1 MAAGIDPLVLLLPPL
16 VSISSERALLP
27 LGLLNQPTV
36 EPTAASGVTSSA
48 YAIGSNAAARETY
61 GSTASSTA

>member
-27 LGLLNQPTV
+27 LGLLNQPLNQLLQ
-36 EPTAASGVTSSA
+36 ASGVTSSA
-48 YAIGSNAAARETY
+48 YAIGSNAAAR
-61 GSTASSTA
+61 